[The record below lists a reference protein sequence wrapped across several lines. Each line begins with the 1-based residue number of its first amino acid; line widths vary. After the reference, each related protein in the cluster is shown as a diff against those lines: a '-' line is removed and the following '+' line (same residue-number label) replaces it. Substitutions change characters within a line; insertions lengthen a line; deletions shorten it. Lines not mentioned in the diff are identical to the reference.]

1 MATTLQHVPGD
12 FPGINV
18 PDTLSVPNEI
28 AYVPAPDGDVEQ
40 DIYYGQTLRDDITAI
55 QCVYH
60 DAYNNPYYA
69 FFEYDPEW
77 LTTNVTIVRADRI
90 GIDD

>member
-1 MATTLQHVPGD
+1 MATTQQIPED

-28 AYVPAPDGDVEQ
+28 SYVPAPDGDTTQ
-40 DIYYGQTLRDDITAI
+40 DIYYKQTLRNDIVVV

-60 DAYNNPYYA
+60 DAWDNSYYA

-77 LTTNVTIVRADRI
+77 MATNVTIVRADRI